1 MRKRESE
8 RAHSDGDPIDAAL
21 GVFRG
26 VSQTPSCIPPFFFFF
41 FFSSF
46 IFYIF
51 IYTYIFPSMSTQR
64 IAAPEKLFFCLTVCV
79 IIKSS
84 GSFLH
89 ETFSSIPAH
98 SRLKKKGII
107 ITWLGH
113 WNSDNKISAFF
124 LPTFTCP
131 RKEKKKVL
139 SRIMTYF
146 YYYTYIFADFYSF
159 IWFSFWWGAAAN
171 LARSLRP

>member
-1 MRKRESE
+1 MAFRVVVVVVVAVGIGWRGWTSLVSPPDEKRESE

-107 ITWLGH
+107 IT
-113 WNSDNKISAFF
+113 
-124 LPTFTCP
+124 
-131 RKEKKKVL
+131 
-139 SRIMTYF
+139 
-146 YYYTYIFADFYSF
+146 
-159 IWFSFWWGAAAN
+159 
-171 LARSLRP
+171 